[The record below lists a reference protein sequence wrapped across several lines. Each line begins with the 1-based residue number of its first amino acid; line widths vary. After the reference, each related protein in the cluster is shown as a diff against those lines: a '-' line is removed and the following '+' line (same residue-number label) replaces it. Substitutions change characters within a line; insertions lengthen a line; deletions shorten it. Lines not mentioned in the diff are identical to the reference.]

1 MYRVIFYCPDTN
13 LKYDGRTPDRIGLG
27 GGKTAFIR
35 MAKALRDL
43 DNEVIVYGNSD
54 PGNYDGVEYR
64 NFTSL
69 KHAECDI
76 LVVMTTSKLDLTD
89 WDPETVVSRL
99 SILWVQGIAPIRG
112 LDHTH
117 FDYVYAVSGYLHNV
131 VRHEWGIPS
140 SKIVTTS
147 NAFSEENAQAAQQNS
162 PARDK
167 YGIVFA
173 SHPSKGLSRVIE
185 IVNALREYDS
195 RFYLDIYGG
204 NRLWDAESQDDDL
217 PDSDHIRFRGLV
229 GQWELYH
236 RLRSYNFMIAMSGV
250 PDACSLTLIEAKKAG
265 VLVLASAVGSN
276 AEIIQHEYDGFI
288 LEDDYLSPECKDQ
301 CVKLILRLV
310 NDDTYAEKIRSKA
323 MSCSLSW
330 HAIAK
335 EWLAHWDAVLQTDNR
350 PWAMKRRPKVSVVMS
365 VYNGEPYLKEAVD
378 SILGQTLW
386 DFEFIIVNDGSTDGA
401 GELLRSYDDPRIVVI
416 DQSNQGTWAALN
428 KGIQYARGEYIAR
441 MDADDISHPRRL
453 QNQVEF
459 LDNNRDVG
467 LVGTSGYKIDAYGRV
482 QELYRVPTT
491 DTDIKCELPHGHPYL
506 GASMMCRRA
515 TLDRIGSFRNCNAE
529 DFDLWLRIS
538 ERFPMMNL
546 EEPLY
551 KFRRTGNTRT
561 ALHEAEIIQ
570 SVITCRHEALK
581 RYLQGQDSE
590 GYPRLRH
597 TPVLG
602 MPILD
607 LRRKELG
614 PYSKTLHAWGDA
626 FLWKDNRTAQ
636 ALYARAVLSNPFI
649 PRRWAALL
657 KSWIIQH
664 DRGYR
669 LARKVKE
676 TLADKGLVT
685 KSVE

>member
-43 DNEVIVYGNSD
+43 GNEVIVYGNSD

-131 VRHEWGIPS
+131 MLHEWGIPS
-140 SKIVTTS
+140 AKIVTTS

-185 IVNALREYDS
+185 IVNALREHDS

-204 NRLWDAESQDDDL
+204 KRLWDAESRDEDL
-217 PDSDHIRFRGLV
+217 LESAHIRFRGLV
-229 GQWELYH
+229 GQRELCC
-236 RLRSYNFMIAMSGV
+236 RLRGYNFMIAMSGV

-310 NDDTYAEKIRSKA
+310 NDDTYAEKIRSRA
-323 MSCSLSW
+323 MAYSISW
-330 HAIAK
+330 HTIAK
-335 EWLAHWDAVLQTDNR
+335 EWSAHWDAVLQTDNQ
-350 PWAMKRRPKVSVVMS
+350 PWVMKRCPKVSVVMS
-365 VYNGEPYLKEAVD
+365 VYNGDSYLNEAID

-386 DFEFIIVNDGSTDGA
+386 DFEFIIVNDGSTDGT
-401 GELLRSYDDPRIVVI
+401 GELLRFYDDPRIVVI
-416 DQSNQGTWAALN
+416 DQSNHGLWMALN

-453 QNQVEF
+453 QYQVEF
-459 LDNNRDVG
+459 LEKNRNVALVGASFHKIHADGRTHFLWSQPTSDGDIKSELPYGNRFNHSSVVFRRAVLDRVG
-467 LVGTSGYKIDAYGRV
+467 L
-482 QELYRVPTT
+482 YR
-491 DTDIKCELPHGHPYL
+491 KHE
-506 GASMMCRRA
+506 
-515 TLDRIGSFRNCNAE
+515 AE
-529 DFDLWLRIS
+529 DYDLWLRIS
-538 ERFPMMNL
+538 ERYAVANL
-546 EEPLY
+546 RQPSIKL
-551 KFRRTGNTRT
+551 RRTGTTRT
-561 ALHEAEIIQ
+561 ALYEDEIIQ
-570 SVITCRHEALK
+570 SVIRCRREALK

-597 TPVLG
+597 SPVLG
-602 MPILD
+602 VPLLD
-607 LRRKELG
+607 LNWEELG
-614 PYSKTLHAWGDA
+614 PYSQTLHSWGDA

-636 ALYARAVLSNPFI
+636 ALYARAVLLNPFT
-649 PRRWAALL
+649 PRHWAALL
-657 KSWIIQH
+657 KTWIIQH
-664 DRGYR
+664 DQVYR

-685 KSVE
+685 KSAE